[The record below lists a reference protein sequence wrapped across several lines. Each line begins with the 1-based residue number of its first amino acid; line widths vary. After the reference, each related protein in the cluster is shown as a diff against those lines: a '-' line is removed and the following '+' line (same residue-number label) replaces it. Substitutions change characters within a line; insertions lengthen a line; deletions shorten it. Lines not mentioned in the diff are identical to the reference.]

1 MGSKRTKTRG
11 QAASRARKRSNKIAR
26 RLRYQQIARE
36 RGIPEQSVPS
46 VLFHEG
52 QAAVKR
58 RATEEK
64 ERSAGRIHERRQYT
78 RYDEMTYW
86 LAS

>member
-1 MGSKRTKTRG
+1 MGSKRTQTRG
-11 QAASRARKRSNKIAR
+11 QAASRARKRANKLAR
-26 RLRYQQIARE
+26 KHRYRQVAQR
-36 RGIPEQSVPS
+36 RGIPEQAVPS

-58 RATEEK
+58 RAAEEK
-64 ERSAGRIHERRQYT
+64 ERSAGRNERRPPYT
-78 RYDEMTYW
+78 RYDEITYW